1 MENIAVS
8 FFPCPETKPL
18 FLSYLLEIMRIRQK
32 TQNGKYA
39 MQMPLTD
46 GRLACSLTR
55 KVPYLIL
62 SVCREGEQ
70 RFDLVFFAL
79 IAFILLARSKRL
91 CRLLRAEKEWQR
103 MTFKVARTFHL
114 KV

>member
-70 RFDLVFFAL
+70 RFDLVFL
-79 IAFILLARSKRL
+79 HSLRSYYLLAASVYADYSEQRRNG
-91 CRLLRAEKEWQR
+91 KE
-103 MTFKVARTFHL
+103 
-114 KV
+114 